1 LIGLFIFETAVWA
14 VHMAVLR
21 SLLVRVSSGIQIE
34 EINGQIIRNSAKEND
49 LNDLGVSIF
58 AVA

>member
-1 LIGLFIFETAVWA
+1 
-14 VHMAVLR
+14 MAVLR